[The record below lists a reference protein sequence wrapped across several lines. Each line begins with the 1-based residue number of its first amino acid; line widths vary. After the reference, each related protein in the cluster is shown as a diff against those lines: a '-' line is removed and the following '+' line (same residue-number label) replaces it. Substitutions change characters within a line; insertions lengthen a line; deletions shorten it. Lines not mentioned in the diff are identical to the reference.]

1 MSILYTNDRHRM
13 LFEISAPGT
22 LVSFIIIIVSELLS
36 VENHDDVAY
45 WLMIDEQ
52 FP

>member
-22 LVSFIIIIVSELLS
+22 LVSFIIIIHPMSELLS

-45 WLMIDEQ
+45 
-52 FP
+52 